1 MLPTVYLITIQQT
14 VSKPQR
20 EIRNMSRIQRIETI
34 LTEKCAP
41 SHLSVHNFSHEHKG
55 PADAQT
61 HMKVVIVS
69 GQFVGKSKIARHQM
83 IYGALQA
90 ELETGLHALQIH
102 AYTEEEMQVANIEPP
117 PRCRGGG

>member
-1 MLPTVYLITIQQT
+1 MYAFCVELWCFVVTVLPTVYLITIQQT

-41 SHLSVHNFSHEHKG
+41 SHLAVHNFSHEHKG

-61 HMKVVIVS
+61 HMKA
-69 GQFVGKSKIARHQM
+69 KSPATK
-83 IYGALQA
+83 
-90 ELETGLHALQIH
+90 
-102 AYTEEEMQVANIEPP
+102 
-117 PRCRGGG
+117 